1 MREFSRLQ
9 KFELFHRKFVTWAKM
24 SITILTV
31 ATVTLVPATISSAE
45 VGTERFDKRV
55 AVMLK
60 KQEANVRRQL
70 GCLARNVFYEA
81 NGEPMEGQMAV
92 AQVTVNRARSGLF
105 PRDLCAV
112 VAQTTYADDK
122 TKVCQFSWM
131 CDSKFDKTR
140 VIDQNNESYVAA
152 RRVYLENQRVASL
165 GNDTLYFHRFDV
177 KINPNWPHH
186 IVEQIGNHVFYKRD
200 KN

>member
-24 SITILTV
+24 SITILAV
-31 ATVTLVPATISSAE
+31 ASLTSVPSITGSAE
-45 VGTERFDKRV
+45 LGDARFDKRV

-60 KQEANVRRQL
+60 KQEANVKRQL
-70 GCLARNVFYEA
+70 SCLARNVFYEA

-92 AQVTVNRARSGLF
+92 AQVTVNRAHSGLF

-112 VAQTTYADDK
+112 VAQTSYADDK

-140 VIDQNNESYVAA
+140 VISQNDPSYIAA
-152 RRVYLENQRVASL
+152 RRVYLENQRVEAL
-165 GNDTLYFHRFDV
+165 GEDTLYFHRYDV
-177 KINPNWPHH
+177 KIKPEWPHH
-186 IVEQIGNHVFYKRD
+186 VVEQIGNHVFYKRE
-200 KN
+200 K

>member
-24 SITILTV
+24 SITILAV
-31 ATVTLVPATISSAE
+31 AATTGIPSAVGSAE
-45 VGTERFDKRV
+45 TESKSFNKRV

-60 KQEANVRRQL
+60 KQEANVKRQL

-131 CDSKFDKTR
+131 CDSKIDKNKT
-140 VIDQNNESYVAA
+140 ISQHNPSYIAA

-165 GNDTLYFHRFDV
+165 DNKVLYFHRYDV
-177 KINPNWPHH
+177 KIDPSWPHH
-186 IVEQIGNHVFYKRD
+186 VVDQIGNHVFYKR
-200 KN
+200 